1 MFDIGFSELL
11 VIGVVA
17 LLVLGPERLPK
28 VARTAGHI
36 IGRLQRYMA
45 AVKADMEREGHLQD
59 LNDLRQQFETSK
71 REVEQSIHQT
81 AQAVQAEAAE
91 QAQTIHA
98 PLEQAKQEIEEAV
111 APAAVESSEPAPM
124 VAVTASPV
132 AAEPSHP
139 SSEKST
145 G

>member
-17 LLVLGPERLPK
+17 LVVLGPERLPK
-28 VARTAGHI
+28 VARTAGHLV
-36 IGRLQRYMA
+36 GRLQRYMA
-45 AVKADMEREGHLQD
+45 AVKADMEREGHLRD
-59 LNDLRQQFETSK
+59 LHDLRQQFETSK
-71 REVEQSIHQT
+71 SEVEKSIQQT
-81 AQAVQAEAAE
+81 AQAVKTEATE

-98 PLEQAKQEIEEAV
+98 PLEQAKQEIAGAV
-111 APAAVESSEPAPM
+111 APAASEPAP
-124 VAVTASPV
+124 AV
-132 AAEPSHP
+132 AAPITPAVAATTPP

>member
-81 AQAVQAEAAE
+81 AQAVKDEAAD
-91 QAQTIHA
+91 QAQTIRA
-98 PLEQAKQEIEEAV
+98 PVDEARQQIEATV
-111 APAAVESSEPAPM
+111 TPAAVEGEPVPAADVPVPALAETKHSSP
-124 VAVTASPV
+124 
-132 AAEPSHP
+132 
-139 SSEKST
+139 EKST